1 MYRLSRRFRRR
12 FGKDREER
20 KDKHS
25 LDYVIVLLDG
35 SDLSFNLHKKAKGQE
50 LLDLVFKNLDLVE
63 KDYFGLQFMDTHQ
76 VSHWLN
82 PLKKIKKQVRIGP
95 PFTLHFRVR
104 FYAAEPQDL
113 TEELTRYHFFLQ
125 IKQDISRGKLEV
137 PLKIGVDL
145 TGYSLQSHLGD
156 FDPELHEQSTDYIT
170 EFKFI
175 PNQTKELEKEIRKK
189 HKALLGLNPAECEV
203 NFLKIIKNMDFYGVD
218 IHSVV
223 GENKME
229 CQLGLTPRGVLFV
242 KDKEKKVVFPW
253 QKITKI
259 SFKKNRFLLDHQEDR
274 RHTESYTYACLSSH
288 DAKHL
293 WKSAIEHHTFFRL
306 VKPTNK
312 PTRTASFLRIG
323 SRYRFSGRTEHQAQ
337 RDARMSARKSNKIQR
352 ATSERFSKRPTV
364 GFIRVGSRV
373 WGKALNGDFYKGVV
387 TGLGEMLHIKF
398 DNGDTIAHDRTDT
411 ECVVFDQVPEISDLE
426 VGSRV
431 IAHWPSLPAKL
442 SGKVIGIEHGKYYV
456 EYDDG
461 DKHHNTIDQLRILK
475 PPLYFG
481 PGARTRRGVRK
492 AESMKVTSLTGR
504 AVITTELPKRSN
516 SNGHFKPAKELKDD
530 QQTSSSVD
538 GATSL
543 PSTSEV
549 TKINDKPSE
558 SLGASN
564 EPIKSVKKTSVSGG
578 LPDDRAKNIHA
589 RSASLPSN
597 VRVPRGGANAK
608 GSPAASPRT
617 DKKATRNKS
626 FAGMTKTSHANKP
639 PLDIFSLPET
649 DVDSGISVACDRSSS
664 GRASKRNLRIMDLM
678 KNSKDED
685 KKKTEQPKSNKMR
698 VQLRSGKTSGKHKSA
713 SPTPARPD
721 FRVPQNA
728 PYAPNFLETDL
739 DDDSGKQGNYL
750 VDAQRSFHVFIP
762 NERNKWNHKK
772 RFTYLDGISASNE
785 KLLRGKD
792 VSPLKRRRSSLPD
805 LRTFFN
811 QKQEVNNLQRNENKL
826 SSRRNRTHSLN
837 DLAKMSS
844 SNSKPAPLH
853 IDNLFSAT
861 ENRSES
867 PLFSPSM
874 EQSASSNKLL
884 LVTDL

>member
-12 FGKDREER
+12 FGKDKEEK
-20 KDKHS
+20 KDKHA
-25 LDYVIVLLDG
+25 LDYVIVLLDS

-82 PLKKIKKQVRIGP
+82 PMKKIKKQVKIGP
-95 PFTLHFRVR
+95 PYTLHFRVR

-125 IKQDISRGKLEV
+125 IKQDISRAKLEV
-137 PLKIGVDL
+137 PLKVGVDL

-156 FDPELHEQSTDYIT
+156 FEPELHEASTDYIT

-175 PNQTKELEKEIRKK
+175 PNQTKELEKEIKKK
-189 HKALLGLNPAECEV
+189 HKALVGLNPAECEV
-203 NFLKIIKNMDFYGVD
+203 NFLKIVKNMDFYGVD
-218 IHSVV
+218 IHTVV

-229 CQLGLTPRGVLFV
+229 CQLGLTPRGILSI
-242 KDKEKKVVFPW
+242 KDKEKRTIFAW

-259 SFKKNRFLLDHQEDR
+259 SFKKNRFHLEYQGAQ
-274 RHTESYTYACLSSH
+274 RHAESYTYTCTSSLA
-288 DAKHL
+288 AKHL

-306 VKPTNK
+306 VKPTTK
-312 PTRTASFLRIG
+312 PKRTSSFLRFG
-323 SRYRFSGRTEHQAQ
+323 SRYRYSGRTEHQAQ
-337 RDARMSARKSNKIQR
+337 RDARMSARKSLKIQR

-398 DNGDTIAHDRTDT
+398 DNGDTIAHDRTDP

-426 VGSRV
+426 IGSRV

-481 PGARTRRGVRK
+481 PGAKTRRGLRK

-504 AVITTELPKRSN
+504 AVITTELPPRSN
-516 SNGHFKPAKELKDD
+516 SNGYVKPEEHL
-530 QQTSSSVD
+530 SSEAVD
-538 GATSL
+538 GAISL
-543 PSTSEV
+543 PSTSETRKV
-549 TKINDKPSE
+549 DDDSSE
-558 SLGASN
+558 LFGAS
-564 EPIKSVKKTSVSGG
+564 SVSGG
-578 LPDDRAKNIHA
+578 LPDDRPKNIHA
-589 RSASLPSN
+589 RSASLPAN
-597 VRVPRGGANAK
+597 VRLPRSASTK
-608 GSPAASPRT
+608 HDSTSSSPSTSPRT

-626 FAGMTKTSHANKP
+626 FAGTTKASYAKRA
-639 PLDIFSLPET
+639 PLEIFSLPET
-649 DVDSGISVACDRSSS
+649 DVDSGISVACERPTS
-664 GRASKRNLRIMDLM
+664 GRQSKRNLRIMDLM
-678 KNSKDED
+678 KNSKEDEKKSGKSKSDETHSQSKRD
-685 KKKTEQPKSNKMR
+685 KK
-698 VQLRSGKTSGKHKSA
+698 SGKVKSVG
-713 SPTPARPD
+713 STPARPD
-721 FRVPQNA
+721 IRVSPNA
-728 PYAPNFLETDL
+728 PYVPNYLETDL
-739 DDDSGKQGNYL
+739 DSDSGKHSNYF
-750 VDAQRSFHVFIP
+750 VDDQRSFRVFIP
-762 NERNKWNHKK
+762 SDRNKRDHKK
-772 RFTYLDGISASNE
+772 RFTTIDGISASDE
-785 KLLRGKD
+785 RLLRGKSA
-792 VSPLKRRRSSLPD
+792 SPVKRRRSSLPE
-805 LRTFFN
+805 LRTIFN
-811 QKQEVNNLQRNENKL
+811 QKQEESNPQGNENKL
-826 SSRRNRTHSLN
+826 TRRNRTHSLN
-837 DLAKMSS
+837 DLAKMSPT
-844 SNSKPAPLH
+844 NRKATPLH
-853 IDNLFSAT
+853 IDNLSSAT
-861 ENRSES
+861 DNRCDS
-867 PLFSPSM
+867 PLFSPGM

>member
-12 FGKDREER
+12 FGKDKEEK
-20 KDKHS
+20 KDKHA

-125 IKQDISRGKLEV
+125 IKQDISKGKLEV

-156 FDPELHEQSTDYIT
+156 FDPELHEHSTEYIT

-175 PNQTKELEKEIRKK
+175 PNQTKELEKEIWKK
-189 HKALLGLNPAECEV
+189 HRALIGLNPAECEV
-203 NFLKIIKNMDFYGVD
+203 NFLKTVKNMDFYGID
-218 IHSVV
+218 LHSVM
-223 GENKME
+223 GENKVE

-242 KDKEKKVVFPW
+242 KDKEKRNLFAW
-253 QKITKI
+253 HKITKI
-259 SFKKNRFLLDHQEDR
+259 SFKKSRFLLDFQEDR
-274 RHTESYTYACLSSH
+274 RHTESFTYTCPSSH

-306 VKPTNK
+306 VKPTSK
-312 PTRTASFLRIG
+312 PTRTASFLRFG
-323 SRYRFSGRTEHQAQ
+323 SRYRFSGRTEVQAQ
-337 RDARMSARKSNKIQR
+337 RDARMSARKSLKIQR
-352 ATSERFSKRPTV
+352 ATSERFSRRPTV

-398 DNGDTIAHDRTDT
+398 DNGDTIAHDRNDT

-461 DKHHNTIDQLRILK
+461 DKHQNTIDQLRILK

-504 AVITTELPKRSN
+504 AVITTELPPRSN
-516 SNGHFKPAKELKDD
+516 SNGHIKPDERA
-530 QQTSSSVD
+530 SSSQVD
-538 GATSL
+538 GATSM
-543 PSTSEV
+543 PSTSEF
-549 TKINDKPSE
+549 TKMNDKPSD

-564 EPIKSVKKTSVSGG
+564 GPIKSVEKKTSVSGG
-578 LPDDRAKNIHA
+578 LPDDRPRNIPS
-589 RSASLPSN
+589 RSASLPAN
-597 VRVPRGGANAK
+597 VRAPRAGANAK
-608 GSPAASPRT
+608 DGASSSPSASPRT
-617 DKKATRNKS
+617 DKKAARNKS
-626 FAGMTKTSHANKP
+626 FAGMTKTSQAKKP

-649 DVDSGISVACDRSSS
+649 DVDSGISVACERPTS

-678 KNSKDED
+678 KNSKEPEN
-685 KKKTEQPKSNKMR
+685 KTQQPKNDKTR
-698 VQLRSGKTSGKHKSA
+698 VQSKSKKTSGKVKSA

-721 FRVPQNA
+721 IQVPPNA

-739 DDDSGKQGNYL
+739 DDNSGKQGNYL

-762 NERNKWNHKK
+762 NDRNKWDHKK
-772 RFTYLDGISASNE
+772 RFTYLDGISASDE
-785 KLLRGKD
+785 KLLRGKE
-792 VSPLKRRRSSLPD
+792 VSTRKRRRTSLPD

-811 QKQEVNNLQRNENKL
+811 QKQEDNNLQGNENKL

-837 DLAKMSS
+837 DLAKMSP
-844 SNSKPAPLH
+844 SNNKPAPLH

-861 ENRSES
+861 DNRSDS